1 MRNPFKISL
10 EKELQ
15 HELAS
20 LERKIVSAELDL
32 ITRER
37 HVEELYE
44 KKDYLNWRIN
54 RDREMNNAKLPDAE

>member
-15 HELAS
+15 HELDS